1 MKWIIFSILV
11 FLSLIPVFSSLP
23 SNSQTFVIVN
33 GKIYLGTSEGIYSLS
48 NNTYLLTGYD
58 IVCLAYLNG
67 FYFISNGK
75 LYYYNGTLALINVP
89 YPQRIF
95 VDNYTNEVYVVSD
108 YQYVY
113 VIRGTTIVKSYYI
126 YESFGFLTFTSNYA
140 VVDSQAGFIFLYYN
154 GSNRTVIY
162 YQDALTAMT
171 YGNSTFIVGSFSPN
185 GLWVFTNLS
194 VLNLKIIPVTYFS
207 QLKYYNIVYVPLPFT
222 PYWVYYGDGIIYAV
236 GYDGYAIIYPKNDY
250 QVADINYTRVIDSDF
265 YNNTLYLLTPYG
277 LVKIKYTPPPIFT
290 LTIKEEGLPKGSP
303 FIVRVNGEEFT
314 SYNGTL
320 TFHLAGDAIYNL
332 TFLNYMSFRPNVSS
346 ISLNL
351 TKNLTLFVK
360 YSTAT
365 VPVKIEV
372 EGVSNATPWFLYI
385 DGKEYKEVGNSA
397 TLTLYNST
405 TYVINVSIP
414 GFKVTPVNLIFL
426 ITGNTTI
433 TFTATPLTTAT
444 SSYSFTTTLVPTSGV
459 SNTFNYLVIAL
470 FLVLIVFILFLV
482 WGVRRR

>member
-1 MKWIIFSILV
+1 M
-11 FLSLIPVFSSLP
+11 
-23 SNSQTFVIVN
+23 
-33 GKIYLGTSEGIYSLS
+33 GTSEGIYSLS

-58 IVCLAYLNG
+58 VVCLAYLNG

-75 LYYYNGTLALINVP
+75 LYYYNGTVTLINVP

-113 VIRGTTIVKSYYI
+113 VIRGTTIIKSYYI

-140 VVDSQAGFIFLYYN
+140 VVDSQAGFTFLYYN

-162 YQDALTAMT
+162 YQDALTGMA
-171 YGNSTFIVGSFSPN
+171 YGNSTFIAGSFSPN

-194 VLNLKIIPVTYFS
+194 VLNLRVIPVNYFS

-222 PYWVYYGDGIIYAV
+222 PCWVYYGDGIIYAV
-236 GYDGYAIIYPKNDY
+236 GHDGYAIVYPKNDY
-250 QVADINYTRVIDSDF
+250 QVVYVNYTSVIDSDF

-277 LVKIKYTPPPIFT
+277 LIKIRYTPPPIYT
-290 LTIKEEGLPKGSP
+290 LTIEEEGLPEGSP
-303 FIVRVNGEEFT
+303 FTVKVNGEEFT

-320 TFHLAGDAIYNL
+320 TFHLAGDTLCNL

-346 ISLNL
+346 MSLNL
-351 TKNLTLFVK
+351 TGDLTLLVK
-360 YSTAT
+360 YSTDT
-365 VPVKIEV
+365 VPVRVVV
-372 EGVSNATPWFLYI
+372 EGISNTTPWFLYI
-385 DGKEYKEVGNSA
+385 DGKEYKEVGNTV

-405 TYVINVSIP
+405 TYMINVSVP
-414 GFKVTPVNLIFL
+414 GFRVTPTNLIFL
-426 ITGNTTI
+426 TSGNNVI
-433 TFTATPLTTAT
+433 TFTATPIST
-444 SSYSFTTTLVPTSGV
+444 SVSSSSAVSSVPTSGV
-459 SNTFNYLVIAL
+459 NSSFNYLVIAL
-470 FLVLIVFILFLV
+470 LVVLVVFSLFLF